1 MSTGLTKFGNVGRVS
16 PDVQAYVNSQ
26 IAAAVQPLVTGIGPS
41 ITNGNTLFSDT
52 SGKKV
57 KCAPYSMPDTLGVAG
72 QVLEV
77 DAGGNIVY
85 GTGGGGNPFDQDLNT
100 FNDVSFN
107 SVTTANITG
116 PTTVSVAG
124 NDRIV
129 VDSADTNL
137 FSQNIFTGPSGS
149 YMRLKNNDTF
159 EIGTRNANNGAIE
172 CNPNSMA
179 IVGRQAR
186 SAVVL
191 TDTTI
196 TTSLAFGSSRID
208 REIMT
213 VNDQEFRDGSGAN
226 RLKVSISDGV
236 TINNAFSLPTTAGSV
251 GDVMTRT
258 GVSETTWAPPATPS
272 YINNLTVTNLSQ
284 GPSDLVQNYT
294 LPNYAPSPN
303 SVLASATT
311 YIMTF
316 TVNASISFRVDNAV
330 GGTIPFREEIPI
342 GIYLV
347 NDILTR
353 LESTTRSV
361 LSANNIIADI
371 IFGYNSIT
379 DRFEIVLT
387 NQSTPSNFLN
397 FWWEAYDPLSP
408 IPNNNNLFGIGVII
422 EPRLIL
428 PPIQTVVCQNAP
440 IGVSLGTDCVWR
452 SLASVQIPGIQSD
465 SGASSIQCED
475 VGAGQNGIVSYGN
488 YNLNN
493 GSLNNCGNINALD
506 NCYITTNTTQIENGL
521 GELNI
526 SINSLPRITQDA
538 IQTKI
543 ECGTSA
549 LNLAALS
556 DGLTPD
562 TTTYLSAA
570 NIANTANISAVVLPD
585 SYNVYQNNGS
595 IQRLIVDDTKSALY
609 SKNATSGPAGSLLE
623 LNNDNT
629 FTLGCYFANNGI
641 IECRPNSL
649 AIYGNA
655 AQSAITM
662 TDLDIITSL
671 GVGGRVDREIL
682 DTTSQTFK
690 DPTGTERLK
699 IDSDVTVNGAY
710 TLPTTAGVAGE
721 VLTRATGTSTVWNIP
736 QIYSIFSQIV
746 NQTVTNTTTETTII
760 GGGTPTSTLTVAP
773 NFFTAGMA
781 FRYSTG
787 GLFQTSANNINA
799 RFRLRN
805 SGVLFD
811 SGLLVFSNRVI
822 TPTPWNVE
830 TTFAYMGGTV
840 MVTNFN
846 FQYNAGNDMRGFTS
860 QQSNNTFDATVSNTL
875 NFTIQWSTASAN
887 NSITTTSGI
896 VQKIY

>member
-1 MSTGLTKFGNVGRVS
+1 MTSTG
-16 PDVQAYVNSQ
+16 
-26 IAAAVQPLVTGIGPS
+26 
-41 ITNGNTLFSDT
+41 
-52 SGKKV
+52 
-57 KCAPYSMPDTLGVAG
+57 
-72 QVLEV
+72 
-77 DAGGNIVY
+77 
-85 GTGGGGNPFDQDLNT
+85 
-100 FNDVSFN
+100 
-107 SVTTANITG
+107 
-116 PTTVSVAG
+116 
-124 NDRIV
+124 
-129 VDSADTNL
+129 
-137 FSQNIFTGPSGS
+137 
-149 YMRLKNNDTF
+149 
-159 EIGTRNANNGAIE
+159 
-172 CNPNSMA
+172 
-179 IVGRQAR
+179 
-186 SAVVL
+186 
-191 TDTTI
+191 
-196 TTSLAFGSSRID
+196 
-208 REIMT
+208 
-213 VNDQEFRDGSGAN
+213 QEFRDGTGFN
-226 RLKVSISDGV
+226 RLNITNSDGV
-236 TINNAFSLPTTAGSV
+236 TINSAFSLPTTAGSV

-258 GVSETTWAPPATPS
+258 GVLATTWAPPATPS

-475 VGAGQNGIVSYGN
+475 VGVGQNGIVSYGN

-506 NCYITTNTTQIENGL
+506 NCNITTGTTQIINGL
-521 GELNI
+521 GEIKLN
-526 SINSLPRITQDA
+526 A
-538 IQTKI
+538 
-543 ECGTSA
+543 
-549 LNLAALS
+549 
-556 DGLTPD
+556 
-562 TTTYLSAA
+562 
-570 NIANTANISAVVLPD
+570 D
-585 SYNVYQNNGS
+585 SVD
-595 IQRLIVDDTKSALY
+595 RLIVDDTKSALY
-609 SKNATSGPAGSLLE
+609 SKNALSGPAGSLLE

-629 FTLGCYFANNGI
+629 FTLGGYFANNGI

-649 AIYGNA
+649 AMYGNTA
-655 AQSAITM
+655 STAITM

-671 GVGGRVDREIL
+671 GVSGRIDREIL

-690 DPTGTERLK
+690 DPTGIERLK

-746 NQTVTNTTTETTII
+746 NQTVANTTVETTII

-773 NFFTAGMA
+773 NFFTPGMT
-781 FRYSTG
+781 FRYTTG
-787 GLFQTSANNINA
+787 GLFQTSANNISA

-822 TPTPWNVE
+822 PPTPWNVDA
-830 TTFAYMGGTV
+830 TFAYMGGTV

-846 FQYNAGNDMRGFTS
+846 FQYNAGNDARGFTS
-860 QQSNNTFDATVSNTL
+860 QQSNNTFDATISNTL
-875 NFTIQWSTASAN
+875 NFTIQWSAASAN
-887 NSITTTSGI
+887 NSITTNFGV